1 MSRFDPLGALTP
13 ATWERANR
21 ELLAKLLGELTFE
34 EVLAPEVATDA
45 AAADDA
51 AADDGTATTDGA
63 AAAGGTAAHGRPWA
77 QLAFPFPDG
86 LALHARARLRS
97 LGQWRLDPAS
107 LRATRDGA
115 AAPLPDAAELVALGA
130 PALGADPSTT
140 AGLVGEIAA
149 TLLSDAAQLASGR
162 PVSELLDA
170 DERTLE
176 GELRGHP
183 WIVASKGRVGFSAG
197 DLAAYAPE
205 ARTPLRLRWLAADPA
220 LADAR
225 GLPNAA
231 VVHEQ
236 LGDDG
241 WALLRSRAAAAGRDP
256 DGVVYLPVHPWQW
269 TQRIVPLHAA
279 ELARG
284 ALTPL
289 GEAPPRYL
297 PTQSIRT
304 LVDAEDPARRQLK
317 VALSILNTSVYR
329 GLPRARTLAA
339 PALSAWLAGLVADDP
354 FLVESGL
361 VLLGEVASVSVPHAP
376 FEAIDGVPYQ
386 HTELLGAIWREP
398 VAPRLRDG
406 ERAIPL
412 AALLH
417 RDPRGGAF
425 AAALIARSG
434 LSAGAWVERLHAVTL
449 PPLAHVLYRYGAA
462 FSPHGQNCLLVLAG
476 DVPSRLIV
484 RDFVDDATIA
494 AAPLPELA
502 SLPADVR
509 AALGDGV
516 EPAILPQWLL
526 CGLLVCVHRYLAEL
540 LEDELGYRERDFWA
554 AARAALDRYQERF
567 APQMEERFA
576 LFELDAPTFVKLCL
590 NRVRL
595 LERGYADD
603 AERPIASASGW
614 IENPLAAPPAP
625 DPAGAHGGAAGAGAS
640 A

>member
-1 MSRFDPLGALTP
+1 MSVP
-13 ATWERANR
+13 AARTWERANR
-21 ELLAKLLGELTFE
+21 ELLAKLLAELTFE
-34 EVLAPEVATDA
+34 DVLAPEVR
-45 AAADDA
+45 DDELSFA
-51 AADDGTATTDGA
+51 LPG
-63 AAAGGTAAHGRPWA
+63 
-77 QLAFPFPDG
+77 G
-86 LALHARARLRS
+86 LALHARGRLRS
-97 LGQWRLDPAS
+97 LGQWRLEPAS

-115 AAPLPDAAELVALGA
+115 PAPLPDAAELVAVGA

-140 AGLVGEIAA
+140 AGLVGEISA
-149 TLLSDAAQLASGR
+149 TLLSDAAQLANGR
-162 PVSELLDA
+162 RATELLDA
-170 DERTLE
+170 DALALE

-183 WIVASKGRVGFSAG
+183 WIVASKGRIGFSAD

-205 ARTPLRLRWLAADPA
+205 ARRPLRLRWLAADPA

-225 GLPNAA
+225 GLPNDA
-231 VVHEQ
+231 VVREQ

-269 TQRIVPLHAA
+269 THKIVPLHAP

-289 GEAPPRYL
+289 GEAPARML

-304 LVDAEDPARRQLK
+304 LADADDATRRQVKLS
-317 VALSILNTSVYR
+317 LSILNTSVYR

-339 PALSAWLAGLVADDP
+339 PALSAWLAELVAGDA
-354 FLVESGL
+354 FLRESGL
-361 VLLGEVASVSVPHAP
+361 VLLGEVASVSVPHAAY
-376 FEAIDGVPYQ
+376 EAIDGVPYQ

-398 VAPRLRDG
+398 VAPRLAAG

-417 RDPRGGAF
+417 RDPHGASF

-434 LSAGAWVERLHAVTL
+434 LPVGDWVARLHAVTL
-449 PPLAHVLYRYGAA
+449 PPLAHVLYRYGTA
-462 FSPHGQNCLLVLAG
+462 FSPHGQNCLLALAG
-476 DVPSRLIV
+476 DAPSRLVV

-516 EPAILPQWLL
+516 EPAILPQWLQA
-526 CGLLVCVHRYLAEL
+526 GLLVCVHRYLAEL

-554 AARAALDRYQERF
+554 AARAALDGYQQRF
-567 APQMEERFA
+567 APALEERFA
-576 LFELDAPTFVKLCL
+576 LFDLDAPTFVKLCL

-614 IENPLAAPPAP
+614 IENPLAA
-625 DPAGAHGGAAGAGAS
+625 
-640 A
+640 